1 MKTEIKAE
9 MIRLAEHL
17 LEDATWDDV
26 QQIVTLRQSV
36 ERGLADSAA
45 GRGMTS
51 EELRAHL
58 NKKYE
63 LNGARDGFPDLF

>member
-17 LEDATWDDV
+17 PEDATWDDV
-26 QQIVTLRQSV
+26 QQIVALRQSV

-58 NKKYE
+58 NKKY
-63 LNGARDGFPDLF
+63 GV